1 MTTKPLK
8 AYARLEE
15 TASPPRKS
23 LQGTIKM
30 HREEIQRLSKV
41 GTPAS
46 KKRIEKLKDLIKDYT
61 KRLARS

>member
-1 MTTKPLK
+1 MITQLK
-8 AYARLEE
+8 ALARLAE
-15 TASPPRKS
+15 TASPARKS

-41 GTPAS
+41 GTPES
-46 KKRIEKLKDLIKDYT
+46 KKRIAKLKDLIADYT